1 MTKHVLDWIKIH
13 RKNYQLY
20 HVIMLFS
27 LSNMTC
33 PSTVLHIKDFL
44 VTYLILHSSQRMQRT
59 LGPWQDRNPL
69 NTWCRWLYNESA
81 IWNKT
86 IYKMQIRK
94 MHCMDLTLLIF
105 QDSWRLLLVKL
116 QTLMILY
123 ITLMPWYYSYF
134 YLKNMDALARK

>member
-1 MTKHVLDWIKIH
+1 MDDLTTYSHVHKHHHDQDCDQNLTQKDTIHLSYESYKYENNFLWQNMFWLKIKIH

-20 HVIMLFS
+20 RVSMLFS

-69 NTWCRWLYNESA
+69 NTWCRWLYNDPS
-81 IWNKT
+81 
-86 IYKMQIRK
+86 
-94 MHCMDLTLLIF
+94 
-105 QDSWRLLLVKL
+105 L
-116 QTLMILY
+116 QYEIKPYT
-123 ITLMPWYYSYF
+123 
-134 YLKNMDALARK
+134 KCR